1 MPEKTEE
8 RARETTAEGGKAAL
22 FFLARP
28 SLRLN
33 RASDSAHVLLSAR
46 EPQPQIRKRTTY
58 AYFLATAVKVER
70 PNAMTGLSDR
80 DCLFAI
86 PSL

>member
-33 RASDSAHVLLSAR
+33 RASDSAHVLSSAR
-46 EPQPQIRKRTTY
+46 EPQIRKRTTY

-70 PNAMTGLSDR
+70 PNAMTVLSDR
-80 DCLFAI
+80 DCL
-86 PSL
+86 LQ

>member
-28 SLRLN
+28 SL
-33 RASDSAHVLLSAR
+33 SS
-46 EPQPQIRKRTTY
+46 PQPSLGFRARSFVGTR
-58 AYFLATAVKVER
+58 A
-70 PNAMTGLSDR
+70 PNT
-80 DCLFAI
+80 
-86 PSL
+86 